1 MQLLLSSIDAMKKMN
16 NRPNDLQRTFE
27 KISSKG
33 IPKGKFRA
41 KKFKNFNN
49 KIWICK
55 NFNGYPTIILK
66 SKKTDKN
73 TLGPKYSHIEI
84 RHNIDYK
91 IIEENGSEVD
101 VCGTSIKCSSDD
113 EDLQKIFFE
122 TLLPVLKK
130 LSFPVKAEE
139 VNNLTKKL
147 IELFKLLEK
156 PARKKVQGLWAE
168 LFLIYLS
175 DQPRYMVASWHNEP
189 DEKYDFSE
197 GTNFIEVKS
206 TMNGERKHVFS
217 LSQTIVKSKNVVL
230 IASFIMEDDEFG
242 MSIEDLETKILKR
255 IKQYPDA
262 SEQLK
267 YLIRATLGKDWK
279 KKNNKR
285 FSPTRASDDLK
296 FFNLEDIPKLDK
308 SLQNIRGVSNISF
321 TSDLNSCSEANRKK
335 FIKKSKLYKAVLN

>member
-1 MQLLLSSIDAMKKMN
+1 MEQLLSSMAVMMN
-16 NRPNDLQRTFE
+16 MNSSSNDLQRAFE

-33 IPKGKFRA
+33 IPKGKFKG
-41 KKFKNFNN
+41 KKFRNFNN

-55 NFNGYPTIILK
+55 SFNGHPTIILK
-66 SKKTDKN
+66 SKKTNKD
-73 TLGPKYSHIEI
+73 TLGQYYSHIEI
-84 RHNIDYK
+84 MHNKNYK
-91 IIEENGSEVD
+91 IIEENGSEVN
-101 VCGTSIKCSSDD
+101 VHCTYIKCYSED
-113 EDLQKIFFE
+113 EDLQKIFFD

-130 LSFPVKAEE
+130 LSFPVKPEE

-175 DQPRYMVASWHNEP
+175 DQPRYMVSSWHNEP
-189 DEKYDFSE
+189 DDIHDFSE

-206 TMNGERKHVFS
+206 TMNSERKHIFS
-217 LSQTIVKSKNVVL
+217 LSQTIVESKNLVL
-230 IASFIMEDDEFG
+230 IASFIMEEDELG